1 MYHTAQR
8 KESLKGSIV
17 VSGKTEKQG
26 NMKRNI
32 DTVREGG
39 ENGSKNPAFEKLVL
53 IQKAFKLSCREN
65 AKILYQK

>member
-1 MYHTAQR
+1 
-8 KESLKGSIV
+8 
-17 VSGKTEKQG
+17 
-26 NMKRNI
+26 MKRNI

-39 ENGSKNPAFEKLVL
+39 ENESKNPAFEKLVL

>member
-1 MYHTAQR
+1 MYHTAQC

-26 NMKRNI
+26 RMKRNI

-39 ENGSKNPAFEKLVL
+39 ENESKNPAFEKLVL